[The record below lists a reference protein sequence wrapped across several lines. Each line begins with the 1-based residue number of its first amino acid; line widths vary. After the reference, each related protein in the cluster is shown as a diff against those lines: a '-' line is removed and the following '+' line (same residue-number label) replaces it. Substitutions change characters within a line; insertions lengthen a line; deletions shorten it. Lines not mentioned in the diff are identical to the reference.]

1 MQRAQQDF
9 NFNIW
14 LLNRHTQR
22 QHQQL
27 ARLVPEAQE
36 ARSSADAGVPDR
48 PDRAVHAVIL
58 AAVMSAGANSN
69 RRSSVSAA

>member
-36 ARSSADAGVPDR
+36 ARSSADAEAPDR
-48 PDRAVHAVIL
+48 QDHAALAVIPV
-58 AAVMSAGANSN
+58 AAMSAGANSS